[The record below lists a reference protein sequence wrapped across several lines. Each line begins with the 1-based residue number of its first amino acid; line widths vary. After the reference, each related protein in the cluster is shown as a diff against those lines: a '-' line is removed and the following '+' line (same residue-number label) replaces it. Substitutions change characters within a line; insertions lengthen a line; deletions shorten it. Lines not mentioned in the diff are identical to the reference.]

1 MAQEKIT
8 PAQILLPVL
17 LLSVAVAGFLAFQT
31 TLLFNDRASL
41 QAAHVAQDKP
51 LADANKVKDQANG
64 LAVGTLRLA
73 NAGDKTAVAIID
85 QLKKNGV
92 NVQENPN
99 AGSAP
104 ATPAAPAAMAPEEPA
119 TAPAP

>member
-8 PAQILLPVL
+8 PTQILLPVL

-31 TLLFNDRASL
+31 TLLFNDRAGL
-41 QAAHVAQDKP
+41 QAAHAAQDKP

-64 LAVGTLRLA
+64 LAVGALRLA
-73 NAGDKTAVAIID
+73 NAGDKTGQAIIE

-99 AGSAP
+99 ATGSA
-104 ATPAAPAAMAPEEPA
+104 PAAPAAAAPEEPA
-119 TAPAP
+119 PAPAP